1 MIYGTMFLHG
11 SLFEGIVLGEPF
23 FAFLV
28 WSLVVV
34 VLTVSLISSAVFS
47 FLLIF
52 LLAMCIIDVSINS

>member
-1 MIYGTMFLHG
+1 MIYGTVFLHG

-34 VLTVSLISSAVFS
+34 VLTVSLIS
-47 FLLIF
+47 
-52 LLAMCIIDVSINS
+52 LAGNFFFAYFCLGCVHH